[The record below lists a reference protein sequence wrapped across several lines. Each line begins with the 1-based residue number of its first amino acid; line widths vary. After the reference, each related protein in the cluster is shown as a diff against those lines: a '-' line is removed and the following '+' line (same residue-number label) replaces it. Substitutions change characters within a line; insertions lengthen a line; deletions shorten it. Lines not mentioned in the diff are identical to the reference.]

1 MILLISLLVAA
12 TCAHEDR
19 LKAILRSPKATL
31 RAYGQYKAD
40 QKLSFGPSEDRMRLK
55 MWRSSAEIVAEQN
68 SRQDSSVTLELN
80 FFAVM
85 TAEERNRYLGMNG
98 TSGIKAK
105 PRTLSSVL
113 SDTPAEVDWTEK
125 GLVTAIKDQA
135 SCGSCWTFGAVGGL
149 ETRYALLENSA
160 LRNFAEK
167 EYLDCVYEGLADGCN
182 GGWMQECYEYSAA
195 NGGRLAA
202 TADYLYQAVDEKCLG
217 AEKPDAMIAAKIVGY
232 VKVAENEMANIEA
245 IAEGSITVAFEAT
258 KFFQLYQTGIIKDMT
273 CTGSLNHAVTAVGY
287 TEKYILV
294 KNSWGGDWGESGY
307 VRYMRGHHNCG
318 LYLDSY
324 YPDLEVTG
332 VADSNP
338 DEATDYV
345 VPDNDDRFDPVLCK
359 DKYMKCTLAHCK
371 DITYAERYCAKTCN
385 KCTEGG
391 CPSGTILCSDDVCR
405 HQHMCP

>member
-1 MILLISLLVAA
+1 
-12 TCAHEDR
+12 
-19 LKAILRSPKATL
+19 
-31 RAYGQYKAD
+31 
-40 QKLSFGPSEDRMRLK
+40 
-55 MWRSSAEIVAEQN
+55 
-68 SRQDSSVTLELN
+68 
-80 FFAVM
+80 
-85 TAEERNRYLGMNG
+85 
-98 TSGIKAK
+98 
-105 PRTLSSVL
+105 
-113 SDTPAEVDWTEK
+113 
-125 GLVTAIKDQA
+125 
-135 SCGSCWTFGAVGGL
+135 
-149 ETRYALLENSA
+149 
-160 LRNFAEK
+160 
-167 EYLDCVYEGLADGCN
+167 
-182 GGWMQECYEYSAA
+182 MQECYEYSAA

-202 TADYLYQAVDEKCLG
+202 TADYDYQAVDEKCLG

-258 KFFQLYQTGIIKDMT
+258 RFFQLYQTGIIKDMT

-287 TEKYILV
+287 TERYILV
-294 KNSWGGDWGESGY
+294 KNSWGPNWGESGY

-338 DEATDYV
+338 DQATDYV
-345 VPDNDDRFDPVLCK
+345 VPDNNDRFDPVLCK

-405 HQHMCP
+405 HEHMCP